1 MALGTSVDVF
11 ARDIEVGGPVAS
23 FWSHLAAAIVS
34 GLTFATL
41 LTLIV
46 TPAML
51 IMPYHLRALVKKIKA
66 RKLFKKSADA
76 AA

>member
-1 MALGTSVDVF
+1 LGTSVDVF
-11 ARDIEVGGPVAS
+11 SRNIEFGGPVAS
-23 FWSHLAAAIVS
+23 FWTHLASAIVS

-51 IMPYHLRALVKKIKA
+51 IMPYHLRALIKKIKE
-66 RKLFKKSADA
+66 RTLFKKSGDA
-76 AA
+76 SAL